1 VDGCYEALSSGTG
14 RTVEPKSFSATAFNV
29 AELCLA
35 RYKAEHIDRS
45 KGFGGTAANLGTA
58 VHGALES
65 YVKLVHLDKQGA
77 ESEKIL
83 LDFFRLSY
91 MQTFNT
97 SETNTIEYLEGVQ
110 MLKAWFKR
118 TDFSKFEVI
127 SCEVKENFPIKTS
140 IGEIPFNFIWDRHDR
155 LDDGVYRVVDYKTNR
170 WGLNP
175 SDLKKKIQARAYG
188 VAAQIKYPDAQR
200 IWVQFD
206 MLRHDGPVGIV
217 FTRDDNIATWNFMKA
232 KAEQIIATPDT
243 DVPETLNPECLFCSR
258 ITSCSALLKNV
269 SIGGVLSMPK
279 IGDMI
284 DKRAELEW
292 QKKAVESALSKLD
305 EVIIGRARVEDQLE
319 FESDMNRLRIGI
331 SATRAI
337 DAERAEHVL
346 PPEVA
351 NRYMG
356 KSLTIGN
363 VDKLLKGPELSEEQ
377 KSQLVSLIYMKRG
390 EPRVKI
396 EPKNPIDD

>member
-1 VDGCYEALSSGTG
+1 
-14 RTVEPKSFSATAFNV
+14 VEPKSFSATAFNV

-45 KGFGGTAANLGTA
+45 KGFGGTAASLGTA
-58 VHGALES
+58 VHGALEN
-65 YVKLVHLDKQGA
+65 YVKLVYVDKTGA
-77 ESEKIL
+77 ANEKIL

-97 SETNTIEYLEGVQ
+97 TELNTIEYLEGID
-110 MLKAWFKR
+110 MLKRWFKR

-140 IGEIPFNFIWDRHDR
+140 IGDIPFNFIWDRHDR
-155 LDDGVYRVVDYKTNR
+155 LDEGVYRVVDYKTNR

-175 SDLKKKIQARAYG
+175 GDLKKKIQARAYG
-188 VAAQIKYPDAQR
+188 VAAQIKYPDAKR

-217 FTRDDNIATWNFMKA
+217 FTRDDNIATWQFMKA
-232 KAEQIIATPDT
+232 KAEQIIATPDSE
-243 DVPETLNPECLFCSR
+243 VPETLNPECLFCSR
-258 ITSCSALLKNV
+258 ITSCTALLKNV

-292 QKKAVESALSKLD
+292 QKKAVESAINKLD

-319 FESDMNRLRIGI
+319 FESDINRLRIGI

-346 PPEVA
+346 PSEVA

-377 KSQLVSLIYMKRG
+377 KKELVSLIYMKRG